1 MKKIAALLL
10 SLLFTLTALSGLSE
24 EAGIALEDANFAYNI
39 LKMSANYEEFKGKTL
54 TMSGYVIVNGEKEVA
69 PFSVNRDYGCC
80 TDELAPYG
88 FDCAWDG
95 EIPAADEWVTV
106 TGTIG
111 RYQRDNGYMY
121 LLLTLTSLEKTEPGN
136 RVVTG

>member
-1 MKKIAALLL
+1 MKKIAVWLLL
-10 SLLFTLTALSGLSE
+10 LLFTLTALPGLSE
-24 EAGIALEDANFAYNI
+24 EAGIALEDASFARTLFEI
-39 LKMSANYEEFKGKTL
+39 SADFAKYEGKTL
-54 TMSGYVIVNGEKEVA
+54 TLSGYVIVNEGNDIA

-80 TDELAPYG
+80 TDELEPYG
-88 FDCAWDG
+88 FDCAWEG

-111 RYQRDNGYMY
+111 RYRRDNGYTY
-121 LLLTLTSLEKTEPGN
+121 LLLTLMSLEKTEPGN